1 MRNYLTTIR
10 INYDITGSA
19 YSTVM
24 AIALQDPMTG
34 KNSYL
39 WSVYQVWVAMREWYK
54 RCERMLVY
62 M

>member
-24 AIALQDPMTG
+24 AIALQDPKTG
-34 KNSYL
+34 KKSYL
-39 WSVYQVWVAMREWYK
+39 WADYQEWGSSA
-54 RCERMLVY
+54 
-62 M
+62 